1 VAFNCVFAQTLS
13 LTCQQEQAKLN
24 SSSDLNNCASFV
36 KLMPLHGAT
45 MQNSAQIYDSYC
57 SAPKCNDNTT
67 TTDANELKTQC
78 QQELAAKEPFTTY
91 LKTVLVFNS
100 PLKDSLCFKNT
111 SGGYCGL
118 DVTTAA
124 TLNYI
129 LGLNS
134 TQPTNL
140 NCNDCNKAI
149 LNTFMN
155 YIKHPESQADL
166 LIDQSSFQPLITS
179 KCGSS
184 FLDGNVP
191 NTSQSSQ
198 PDSSYKNRIFIGIG
212 IGAGVIILI
221 GISSVGFLLY
231 KRRRQYLSYIP
242 TPGSLTNT

>member
-1 VAFNCVFAQTLS
+1 MNSLFVFVVVAFNCVFAQTLS

-45 MQNSAQIYDSYC
+45 MQSSAQIYDSYC
-57 SAPKCNDNTT
+57 SAPKCSDNTT
-67 TTDANELKTQC
+67 TNDANELKSQC

-91 LKTVLVFNS
+91 LKTVLAFNS
-100 PLKDSLCFKNT
+100 PLKDSLCFKNA

-118 DVTTAA
+118 DETTAA

-134 TQPTNL
+134 TQPANL

-155 YIKHPESQADL
+155 YIKQHPESQADL
-166 LIDQSSFQPLITS
+166 PIDQSSFQTLVTS
-179 KCGSS
+179 KCGNS
-184 FLDGNVP
+184 FLDGSVP
-191 NTSQSSQ
+191 NTSNPPKKASGNSMHVLSS
-198 PDSSYKNRIFIGIG
+198 IGFMKTI
-212 IGAGVIILI
+212 IAASFIILI
-221 GISSVGFLLY
+221 VYVI
-231 KRRRQYLSYIP
+231 
-242 TPGSLTNT
+242 